1 MSSSSSEKVWIVS
14 EVYYPEETGTG
25 YFLTRIA
32 EGLSP
37 HFPVHV
43 LCGQPTYTS
52 RGVRAPV
59 HEVHRGVTIRRCGGT
74 TFDVNV
80 FFLKLMNLVTIS
92 LSIFFHSLLLF
103 RRHDVVLVATN
114 PPVLP
119 FFIAIACRMR
129 GAKCVLLLQDVYPET
144 LVAARMFPKEAL
156 PVRALNLLTKVLY
169 EGMETICVLGR
180 DMDAL
185 VRKKLGGKVSAGKI
199 TTIRNWADVD
209 QITPD
214 SSIRD
219 TFLGELGLKEKFVL
233 QYAGN
238 MGNVHGIECLL
249 EAAIRM
255 SKTDDSVHFLFIGFG
270 AKKKWLE
277 EAVKANQ
284 LGNVT
289 ILPSRPRRDQQ
300 TFLNAC
306 DIAISALVPGMSGVG
321 VPSRMYNIFAAGKPV
336 IGAVDDDSEFAL
348 VVREENIGW
357 IVPPDQPG
365 EMVETIREALKD
377 RGRLDEMGRRARIV
391 VESKYT
397 FQHVIGSYRELLTG
411 LFAKAI

>member
-1 MSSSSSEKVWIVS
+1 MSSSSTGKVRIVS

-52 RGVRAPV
+52 RGVRAPAR
-59 HEVHRGVTIRRCGGT
+59 EVHRGVTIRRCRAT

-80 FFLKLMNLVTIS
+80 FLLKLMNLVTIS
-92 LSIFFHSLLLF
+92 LSIFFHSLLMF

-119 FFIAIACRMR
+119 FFIAIACKMR

-144 LVAARMFPKEAL
+144 LVAAGMFPKEAL
-156 PVRALNLLTKVLY
+156 PVRILNWLTNVLY
-169 EGMETICVLGR
+169 EEMETICVLGR

-185 VRKKLGGKVSAGKI
+185 VRKKLGGKVSPGKI
-199 TTIRNWADVD
+199 TTIRNWADVE

-255 SKTDDSVHFLFIGFG
+255 STIDDSVHFLFIGFG

-277 EAVKANQ
+277 EAAKANR

-289 ILPSRPRRDQQ
+289 ILPNRPRSDQQ
-300 TFLNAC
+300 AFLNAC

-336 IGAVDDDSEFAL
+336 IGAVDDDSEFAM
-348 VVREENIGW
+348 VVREENLGW
-357 IVPPDQPG
+357 IISPNQPG
-365 EMVETIREALKD
+365 NMVEAIREARAD
-377 RGRLDEMGRRARIV
+377 RARLDEMGRRARMV

-397 FQHVIGSYRELLTG
+397 FQHVIGSYRELLEG
-411 LFAKAI
+411 LFVKAN

>member
-1 MSSSSSEKVWIVS
+1 MSPSSTGKVRIVS

-52 RGVRAPV
+52 RGVRAPAR
-59 HEVHRGVTIRRCGGT
+59 EVHRGVTIRRCRAT

-92 LSIFFHSLLLF
+92 LSIFFHSLLMF

-119 FFIAIACRMR
+119 FFIAIACKMR

-144 LVAARMFPKEAL
+144 LVAAGMFPKEAL
-156 PVRALNLLTKVLY
+156 PVRILNWLTKVLY
-169 EGMETICVLGR
+169 EEMETICVLGR

-185 VRKKLGGKVSAGKI
+185 VRKKLGGKVSPGKI

-214 SSIRD
+214 SSVRD
-219 TFLGELGLKEKFVL
+219 TFLGELGLKDRFVL

-255 SKTDDSVHFLFIGFG
+255 SMIDESVHFLFIGFG

-277 EAVKANQ
+277 EAVKANG

-289 ILPSRPRRDQQ
+289 ILPNRPRSEQQ
-300 TFLNAC
+300 AFLNAC
-306 DIAISALVPGMSGVG
+306 DIAISAFVPGMSGVG

-336 IGAVDDDSEFAL
+336 IGAVEDDSEFAL
-348 VVREENIGW
+348 VVREENVGW
-357 IVPPDQPG
+357 IVPPNQPG
-365 EMVETIREALKD
+365 IMVDVIRKARAD
-377 RGRLDEMGRRARIV
+377 RPRLDEMGRRARMV
-391 VESKYT
+391 VERKYT
-397 FQHVIGSYRELLTG
+397 FQHVIRSYRELLEG
-411 LFAKAI
+411 LFVKAN